1 MNIAIITFPG
11 ANGLDCY
18 NGLQD
23 VIAAVGTKDE
33 VGTKNEL
40 GTKAEVGTLEGQGL
54 ERAGAGNVKGDVSD
68 VSGVRDVNVELVP
81 HTTTEL
87 GMYDGVILPGGF
99 SFGDY
104 LRSGA
109 IARHTPVVRALAEA
123 NEQGKLIVGIGN
135 GFQILTEA
143 GLLPGVLRK
152 NAGQRFMCKSVQL
165 EVVNEATAFTA
176 LYERGENIA
185 MPIAHESGSYY
196 CDDETLQAL
205 ERAGRIVLRYVDNP
219 NGSQGDI
226 AAIVNERGNVLGMM
240 PHPERAVNELL
251 GSVDGV
257 RLFTSIMN
265 TWRERHGSAS

>member
-1 MNIAIITFPG
+1 MNIAVITFPG

-18 NGLQD
+18 HGLQD
-23 VIAAVGTKDE
+23 ALGSAGTSIATELSSTTSTGANST
-33 VGTKNEL
+33 L
-40 GTKAEVGTLEGQGL
+40 GTSNSSAQ
-54 ERAGAGNVKGDVSD
+54 AIQ
-68 VSGVRDVNVELVP
+68 VELVP

-87 GMYDGVILPGGF
+87 GKYDVIVLPGGF

-109 IARHTPVVRALAEA
+109 IARHTPVIQALKTA

-135 GFQILTEA
+135 GFQILTES

-152 NAGQRFMCKSVQL
+152 NEGQRFVCRSIQL
-165 EVVNEATAFTA
+165 EVVNNKTPFTA
-176 LYERGENIA
+176 LYEAGEQIA
-185 MPIAHESGSYY
+185 LPIAHESGNYF
-196 CDDETLQAL
+196 CDDETLQKL
-205 ERAGRIVLRYVDNP
+205 ESSDRVVLRYVDNP
-219 NGSQGDI
+219 NGAKSDI
-226 AAIVNERGNVLGMM
+226 AAIVNEQGNVLGMM

-257 RLFTSIMN
+257 RLFESIMN